1 MVSKTKPSKTKY
13 IKLLEAD
20 MRFCSLSEATKH
32 QYRLIVTRYLDF
44 TDNAPDFSRNEIMQF
59 VASLGDVTPTYS
71 SWVLTVIKRF
81 HKTLSDILPND
92 KKKWPLGPREGPK
105 PKLRQQPSFDEMII
119 NKLFRVIKNNRDYA
133 IARLLFATGMRR
145 DELCRLRRDDYDGET
160 IFIGM
165 VKHEEFRT
173 VKLDSGTCSAIDDY
187 LLTRE
192 DRSLT
197 LFVNTYGKPLTPNA
211 LSQVFKKYFK
221 RIGAEK
227 RTGLHAFRRGLVT
240 LLYNRGMG
248 ETSIQKWGG
257 WKTGEMVRR
266 YIQLSPSK
274 LGEEVIAVHP
284 FYEEE

>member
-1 MVSKTKPSKTKY
+1 MVSRTRTSKTKY
-13 IKLLEAD
+13 LKLLEAD

-32 QYRLIVTRYLDF
+32 QYRLIVNRYLDF
-44 TDNAPDFSRNEIMQF
+44 TDNAPDWSRNEIMQF
-59 VASLGDVTPTYS
+59 IASLGDVTPTYS
-71 SWVLTVIKRF
+71 AWVLTVVKRF

-92 KKKWPLGPREGPK
+92 KKKWPLGPRDGPK
-105 PKLRQQPSFDEMII
+105 VVIRPQPTFNEYII
-119 NKLFRVIKNNRDYA
+119 NRLFRVIKDNRDYA

-145 DELCRLRRDDYDGET
+145 DEICRLERNDYDGKN
-160 IFIGM
+160 IFIRM
-165 VKHEEFRT
+165 VKGEEFRT
-173 VKLDSGTCSAIDDY
+173 VKLDSTTCLVIDDY

-192 DRSLT
+192 DRSST

-211 LSQVFKKYFK
+211 LSQVFKKYFR

-240 LLYNRGMG
+240 LLYDRGMG

-266 YIQLSPSK
+266 YIQLSPSR
-274 LGEEVIAVHP
+274 LGEEVIAIHP
-284 FYEEE
+284 FYEEK